1 MRVAVFGGANPK
13 AGEPAYQEALQ
24 LGKLLGQAGHTIL
37 TGGYVGT
44 MEAVSKGAFENG
56 GHVIGVTCEEIER
69 WRKVAANAWLH
80 EEWHVQTLDQRL
92 LSLIDNCEAAL
103 ALPGGVGTLLEIS
116 MMWNRLIIKAIAA
129 RPIILIGPGWHT
141 VIASFLE
148 QQGQYLTERDR
159 QWLTFTD
166 TIEEAVK
173 KFRSHF
179 TAEHTRHAEQI

>member
-1 MRVAVFGGANPK
+1 
-13 AGEPAYQEALQ
+13 
-24 LGKLLGQAGHTIL
+24 
-37 TGGYVGT
+37 
-44 MEAVSKGAFENG
+44 
-56 GHVIGVTCEEIER
+56 
-69 WRKVAANAWLH
+69 
-80 EEWHVQTLDQRL
+80 
-92 LSLIDNCEAAL
+92 
-103 ALPGGVGTLLEIS
+103 
-116 MMWNRLIIKAIAA
+116 MMWNRLIIKAIAV

-173 KFRSHF
+173 KFQSHF

>member
-1 MRVAVFGGANPK
+1 MRVTVFGGSNPK

-37 TGGYVGT
+37 NGGYSGT

-69 WRKVAANAWLH
+69 WRKVAANLWLN

-116 MMWNRLIIKAIAA
+116 IMWNRLIIKAIAA
-129 RPIILIGPGWHT
+129 RPLILIGHGWHT

-148 QQGQYLTERDR
+148 QQGQYLTKRDR

-166 TIEEAVK
+166 SIEEAVEK
-173 KFRSHF
+173 IQSHF
-179 TAEHTRHAEQI
+179 TAEHAGQAE